1 MDVPAGGFEVGTLK
15 KGGRVRFLLFF
26 FFGVMVGGRGIFELT
41 VTKWNNV
48 LSESWVWSMGLL
60 LAVVKREWSCNCS
73 RSRRTGA
80 ARRWKWGGCMVRG
93 LGGFFLERR
102 KKLRSWNRGMNV
114 EIRKD
119 WDERERVDEV
129 RVI

>member
-26 FFGVMVGGRGIFELT
+26 WCDGGGERFFFELT

-48 LSESWVWSMGLL
+48 LSESWVWSMGIL
-60 LAVVKREWSCNCS
+60 LAVVKRGWSCNCS
-73 RSRRTGA
+73 RRRSIGA

-93 LGGFFLERR
+93 LVFLERR
-102 KKLRSWNRGMNV
+102 KRKSWEVGMG
-114 EIRKD
+114 E
-119 WDERERVDEV
+119 
-129 RVI
+129 

>member
-1 MDVPAGGFEVGTLK
+1 ML
-15 KGGRVRFLLFF
+15 
-26 FFGVMVGGRGIFELT
+26 LT

-60 LAVVKREWSCNCS
+60 LAVVKRGWSCNCS

-93 LGGFFLERR
+93 LGGVFLE
-102 KKLRSWNRGMNV
+102 KEKLRSWDGRMNV

-119 WDERERVDEV
+119 WGERERVDEV
-129 RVI
+129 WVI